1 MGEPEKLIY
10 AIDQGTSST
19 RVIVFNLNWEVVTQ
33 HQVEFQSIYPEEGW
47 CEQDPKVLLDTV
59 KTVSVYFYVKKMK
72 SCKVSDFYSA
82 LKKSLKI

>member
-1 MGEPEKLIY
+1 MSESEKLIY

-59 KTVSVYFYVKKMK
+59 KTVSIHIKDPKMQIFT
-72 SCKVSDFYSA
+72 KVSFYLVYS
-82 LKKSLKI
+82 SSD

>member
-1 MGEPEKLIY
+1 MSEPEKLIY

-59 KTVSVYFYVKKMK
+59 KTVSIHVKDSKMQIFT
-72 SCKVSDFYSA
+72 KVSFYLVYS
-82 LKKSLKI
+82 SSD

>member
-1 MGEPEKLIY
+1 MGDPEKLIY

-59 KTVSVYFYVKKMK
+59 KTVSIHIKDLFKMQIFT
-72 SCKVSDFYSA
+72 KVSFYLVYS
-82 LKKSLKI
+82 SSD